1 MLVQTR
7 ENTVPNYHSLFR
19 YFMIQR
25 TKTKLP
31 NKQPHGSV
39 CTRHH
44 TPPST
49 DPDLVSGLP
58 AALATVGPSLQLC
71 AGGLCHEH
79 AEGAHGA
86 HRVPEMNA
94 NTLLLPSVRGWPEL
108 TFEWSSFYTLRWD
121 PPKQVPHTASWSTS
135 KAGLQLPTAVT
146 RLVTHNWSFCCFSY
160 LPNKLR
166 TQTSMS
172 LWGEVNLRKYL
183 LL

>member
-1 MLVQTR
+1 MQAGGCNAYSIKLTFHKPSPLNKKKLFVLVQTR

-79 AEGAHGA
+79 AEGARGA

-94 NTLLLPSVRGWPEL
+94 NTLLLPSVRG
-108 TFEWSSFYTLRWD
+108 
-121 PPKQVPHTASWSTS
+121 
-135 KAGLQLPTAVT
+135 
-146 RLVTHNWSFCCFSY
+146 
-160 LPNKLR
+160 
-166 TQTSMS
+166 
-172 LWGEVNLRKYL
+172 
-183 LL
+183 

>member
-1 MLVQTR
+1 MAYKQELYNNKRNSKTKEQLGTKVQAGGCNAYSIKLTFHKPSPLNKKKLFVLVQTR

-79 AEGAHGA
+79 AEGARGA

-94 NTLLLPSVRGWPEL
+94 NTLLLPSVRG
-108 TFEWSSFYTLRWD
+108 
-121 PPKQVPHTASWSTS
+121 
-135 KAGLQLPTAVT
+135 
-146 RLVTHNWSFCCFSY
+146 
-160 LPNKLR
+160 
-166 TQTSMS
+166 
-172 LWGEVNLRKYL
+172 
-183 LL
+183 